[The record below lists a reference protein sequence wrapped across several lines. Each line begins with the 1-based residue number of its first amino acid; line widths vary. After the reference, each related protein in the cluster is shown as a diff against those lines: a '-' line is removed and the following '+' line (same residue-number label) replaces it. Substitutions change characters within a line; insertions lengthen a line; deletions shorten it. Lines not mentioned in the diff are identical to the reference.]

1 MGASGGTGCGVNCG
15 VGALASE
22 GAAGVC
28 VVEPADGLGIRFAFG
43 AVFVEVAGG
52 GKAGAGS
59 VAIGLELVL
68 AEDVGVDDD

>member
-1 MGASGGTGCGVNCG
+1 
-15 VGALASE
+15 
-22 GAAGVC
+22 
-28 VVEPADGLGIRFAFG
+28 LGIRFAFG